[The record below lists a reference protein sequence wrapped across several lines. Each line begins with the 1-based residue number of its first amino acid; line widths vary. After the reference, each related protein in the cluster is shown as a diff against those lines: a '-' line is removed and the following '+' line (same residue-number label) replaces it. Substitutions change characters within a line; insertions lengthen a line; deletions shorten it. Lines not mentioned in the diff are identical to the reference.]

1 MEQEDVAL
9 AEGTRLGQYA
19 IVRLIAAGS
28 MGMVYEAEHRGIGKR
43 VALKVLSPR
52 LAGTTAARLRFLHEA
67 SVTARLNHPHI
78 VDVTDRGDDGGH
90 AYLVME
96 LLRGEDLA
104 QRLQRTG
111 PIAAEEMVDLMLPVC
126 AAIASAHKGGVTHRD
141 LKPSNIFL
149 AEREGRVHPT
159 VLDFG
164 ISTGTQAIE
173 ALDARTL
180 SRAGAVVGTPYYL
193 APEQVL
199 DSRSASPASDQY
211 ALGVILYECLTGQRP
226 FDGRDI
232 SAVFRTI
239 RGGNARRP
247 SALRPELPAALEDV
261 ALRAMKQSPRSRFE
275 SVKEFGRALLPFA
288 SGRAR
293 LLWEETFSGATPA
306 PSPVAA
312 ASSSSAPSEASGK
325 TPVPRK
331 TSSPAI
337 AAEAATPSPYVRTLT
352 PEVQAIEQ
360 PVDLP
365 LEESAEL
372 GPPLDGRAPDAPP
385 EEDVPLEFPGL
396 AWSRARRTRVIGG
409 VAVAGIVTI
418 SIVVLVAG
426 RAGSRPERPTS
437 AAAPAAAPAPV
448 AVVEPPT
455 PPAPPP
461 AAPAEPPP
469 AAARAEAE
477 IAPAPPPPKSEPAN
491 AEAPKTEPANMVTPR
506 MPTVEAEAE
515 AARPKTEAVVA
526 PGKAERE
533 TDSAGTTPATT
544 AHKRVRPAATEGG
557 AVSRKSRVPI
567 LD

>member
-1 MEQEDVAL
+1 MSRFVDPFGSAYFTVAL
-9 AEGTRLGQYA
+9 REAQALGRGPAGERIGQYA

-275 SVKEFGRALLPFA
+275 SVKEFGLSL
-288 SGRAR
+288 
-293 LLWEETFSGATPA
+293 
-306 PSPVAA
+306 
-312 ASSSSAPSEASGK
+312 
-325 TPVPRK
+325 
-331 TSSPAI
+331 I
-337 AAEAATPSPYVRTLT
+337 H
-352 PEVQAIEQ
+352 I
-360 PVDLP
+360 
-365 LEESAEL
+365 
-372 GPPLDGRAPDAPP
+372 
-385 EEDVPLEFPGL
+385 
-396 AWSRARRTRVIGG
+396 
-409 VAVAGIVTI
+409 
-418 SIVVLVAG
+418 
-426 RAGSRPERPTS
+426 
-437 AAAPAAAPAPV
+437 
-448 AVVEPPT
+448 
-455 PPAPPP
+455 
-461 AAPAEPPP
+461 
-469 AAARAEAE
+469 
-477 IAPAPPPPKSEPAN
+477 
-491 AEAPKTEPANMVTPR
+491 
-506 MPTVEAEAE
+506 
-515 AARPKTEAVVA
+515 
-526 PGKAERE
+526 
-533 TDSAGTTPATT
+533 
-544 AHKRVRPAATEGG
+544 
-557 AVSRKSRVPI
+557 
-567 LD
+567 